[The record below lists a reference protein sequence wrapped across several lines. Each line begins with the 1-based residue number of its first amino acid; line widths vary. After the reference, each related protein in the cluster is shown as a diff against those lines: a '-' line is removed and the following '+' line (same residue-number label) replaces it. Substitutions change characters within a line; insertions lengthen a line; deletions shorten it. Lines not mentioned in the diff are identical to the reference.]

1 MAKEEV
7 VINITTDTK
16 KASSNVKGLN
26 KDIKQTGTAA
36 TAAGTSGSAAFQMFG
51 GSVGRLIPML
61 TALKAALIS
70 TGVGALIV
78 ALGGLTSILSKAAKN
93 SVSFGKS
100 QSNLKAIL
108 SGSIESTEVLTED
121 MEALTL
127 QAKKLGA
134 STAFTA
140 SEVLE
145 LQTNLAKIGFT
156 TDDILNATGATL
168 DFAAALNVDLG
179 DAAAFA
185 GSVVASFGLTTEETQ
200 RAVDVLALSTSKS
213 GLDFNSLRESM
224 KNVAPVAN
232 SMGYSLEETT
242 ALLGILAD
250 NGIKGGKAGTGLAAT
265 MIKLN
270 QKSINLTDAL
280 NDVTEAGK
288 GSNLAF
294 ELAGD
299 VGGKALLALAGK
311 GAPAVDG
318 LTGALNAATGASKEL
333 AAIQLDN
340 VAGDL
345 TILNSTWEGYLL
357 TLEDGAGFLTTIMRK
372 AIQFLTGYLNVATK
386 SVSFLNFAWTEL
398 VSTID
403 KNSKITIGVAGALF
417 NTLSGYIKQFANQ
430 ALLEI
435 AKIPIIGEAIDEK
448 KARKN
453 IRKAKD
459 LLKEANQQLAD
470 VMETFEDED
479 TERKGF
485 FARFQESEDG
495 KEREKQLKALE
506 LANDQLIEEQ
516 KEKDEESVK
525 LEKDRLE
532 KVKKL
537 REKYKK
543 SQEDF
548 DAKTAAEKLDLERK
562 RAIEEINASVATQD
576 EKKKLLEDVNKFYD
590 DKEKALEA
598 EKEEKVQA
606 KLDALEEDEI
616 AKLEA
621 QRDKELQELVNLDAH
636 EDAKA
641 EIKAFYNDKI
651 NKIIEASD
659 LEEVERK
666 KKLEADK
673 KKMLSDGL
681 NMAIETAGRESK
693 IGKALFI
700 AKQALALKEVVMNAK
715 KAITNANLNAAES
728 GTEIAKGQSKAASS
742 LPPPFNLIPIA
753 MFAMQAIGIVKSI
766 NQSKKQVA
774 TVSGGLGGGGASPDV
789 SLPAVGGTGG
799 GAAEMEQPD
808 FDIFG
813 TSGTNQIAS
822 ALGNQPP
829 VQAFVVSQDVTTAQS
844 LQNNI
849 ISGSTL
855 G

>member
-1 MAKEEV
+1 
-7 VINITTDTK
+7 
-16 KASSNVKGLN
+16 
-26 KDIKQTGTAA
+26 
-36 TAAGTSGSAAFQMFG
+36 
-51 GSVGRLIPML
+51 
-61 TALKAALIS
+61 
-70 TGVGALIV
+70 
-78 ALGGLTSILSKAAKN
+78 
-93 SVSFGKS
+93 
-100 QSNLKAIL
+100 
-108 SGSIESTEVLTED
+108 
-121 MEALTL
+121 
-127 QAKKLGA
+127 
-134 STAFTA
+134 
-140 SEVLE
+140 
-145 LQTNLAKIGFT
+145 
-156 TDDILNATGATL
+156 
-168 DFAAALNVDLG
+168 
-179 DAAAFA
+179 
-185 GSVVASFGLTTEETQ
+185 
-200 RAVDVLALSTSKS
+200 
-213 GLDFNSLRESM
+213 
-224 KNVAPVAN
+224 
-232 SMGYSLEETT
+232 
-242 ALLGILAD
+242 
-250 NGIKGGKAGTGLAAT
+250 
-265 MIKLN
+265 
-270 QKSINLTDAL
+270 
-280 NDVTEAGK
+280 
-288 GSNLAF
+288 
-294 ELAGD
+294 
-299 VGGKALLALAGK
+299 
-311 GAPAVDG
+311 
-318 LTGALNAATGASKEL
+318 
-333 AAIQLDN
+333 
-340 VAGDL
+340 
-345 TILNSTWEGYLL
+345 
-357 TLEDGAGFLTTIMRK
+357 MRK

-417 NTLSGYIKQFANQ
+417 NTLSGYIKKFANQ

-459 LLKEANQQLAD
+459 LLKEANQELAD

-485 FARFQESEDG
+485 FARFQESEEG

-506 LANDQLIEEQ
+506 LANDQLIEEK
-516 KEKDEESVK
+516 KETDEESNK

-548 DAKTAAEKLDLERK
+548 DAKTAAEKLDLERQ

-576 EKKKLLEDVNKFYD
+576 EKKRLLEDVNKFYD
-590 DKEKALEA
+590 DKENALEA
-598 EKEEKVQA
+598 EKEGKVQA

-621 QRDKELQELVNLDAH
+621 QRDKELQELVDLDAH

-641 EIKAFYNDKI
+641 QIIAFYNGKI
-651 NKIIEASD
+651 GKITSD
-659 LEEVERK
+659 NIKRQEDEEKELAKKK
-666 KKLEADK
+666 KKL
-673 KKMLSDGL
+673 LNDGL

-700 AKQALALKEVVMNAK
+700 AKQALALKEIVMNAK

>member
-36 TAAGTSGSAAFQMFG
+36 TTAGTSGAAAFQMFG
-51 GSVGRLIPML
+51 GSVGRIIPML
-61 TALKAALIS
+61 TALKAALIT

-78 ALGGLTSILSKAAKN
+78 AVGALVGVLSKAAKN
-93 SVSFGKS
+93 SIAFGKS

-108 SGSIESTEVLTED
+108 TGSINSVEVLTED

-140 SEVLE
+140 SEVLQ

-168 DFAAALNVDLG
+168 DLAAALGIDLAS
-179 DAAAFA
+179 AAEFA
-185 GSVVASFGLTTEETQ
+185 GSVVSSFGLSTDETQ
-200 RAVDVLALSTSKS
+200 RVVDTLALSTSKS
-213 GLDFNSLRESM
+213 ALDFGLLRESM
-224 KNVAPVAN
+224 KTVAPVARAVN
-232 SMGYSLEETT
+232 MSVEETT
-242 ALLGILAD
+242 ALLGVLAD
-250 NGIKGGKAGTGLAAT
+250 NGIKGSRAGTGLASALIELNKEGIPLNEALQKIT
-265 MIKLN
+265 NSSDKLN
-270 QKSINLTDAL
+270 TAMDL
-280 NDVTEAGK
+280 AGK
-288 GSNLAF
+288 Q
-294 ELAGD
+294 
-299 VGGKALLALAGK
+299 GGRSLLALAG
-311 GAPAVDG
+311 D
-318 LTGALNAATGASKEL
+318 ASKIGSLTEALEGAEGAANEL
-333 AAIQLDN
+333 AETKLDN

-345 TILNSTWEGYLL
+345 TKLNSVWEGYLL

-403 KNSKITIGVAGALF
+403 RNSKITIGVAGALF

-485 FARFQESEDG
+485 FARFQESEEG

-516 KEKDEESVK
+516 KETNEESVK
-525 LEKDRLE
+525 LEKDREE

-543 SQEDF
+543 SREDF
-548 DAKTAAEKLDLERK
+548 DAKTAAEKLDLERQ
-562 RAIEEINASVATQD
+562 RAIEEINASVATED

-598 EKEEKVQA
+598 EKEQKVQA

-621 QRDKELQELVNLDAH
+621 QRDKELQELVDLDAH

-641 EIKAFYNDKI
+641 QIIAFYNGKI
-651 NKIIEASD
+651 GKITSD
-659 LEEVERK
+659 NIKRQEDEEEELAKKK
-666 KKLEADK
+666 KKL
-673 KKMLSDGL
+673 LNDGL

-700 AKQALALKEVVMNAK
+700 AKQALALKEIVMNAK

>member
-168 DFAAALNVDLG
+168 DLAAALGIDLAS
-179 DAAAFA
+179 AAEFA
-185 GSVVASFGLTTEETQ
+185 GSVVSSFGLSTDETQ
-200 RAVDVLALSTSKS
+200 RVVDTLALSTSKS
-213 GLDFNSLRESM
+213 ALDFGLLRESM
-224 KNVAPVAN
+224 KTVAPVARAVN
-232 SMGYSLEETT
+232 MSVEETT
-242 ALLGILAD
+242 ALLGVLAD
-250 NGIKGGKAGTGLAAT
+250 NGIKGSRAGTGLAAAL
-265 MIKLN
+265 IELNKEGIPLNEALQKIANSSDKLN
-270 QKSINLTDAL
+270 TAMDL
-280 NDVTEAGK
+280 AGK
-288 GSNLAF
+288 Q
-294 ELAGD
+294 
-299 VGGKALLALAGK
+299 GGRSLLALAG
-311 GAPAVDG
+311 D
-318 LTGALNAATGASKEL
+318 ASKIGSLTEALEGAEGAANEL
-333 AAIQLDN
+333 AETKLDN

-345 TILNSTWEGYLL
+345 TKLNSVWEGYLL

-459 LLKEANQQLAD
+459 LLKEANQELAD

-485 FARFQESEDG
+485 FARFQESEEG

-506 LANDQLIEEQ
+506 LANDQLIEEK
-516 KEKDEESVK
+516 KETDEESNK

-576 EKKKLLEDVNKFYD
+576 EKKRLLEDVNKFYD

-659 LEEVERK
+659 LEEAERK

>member
-168 DFAAALNVDLG
+168 DLAAALGIDLAS
-179 DAAAFA
+179 AAEFA
-185 GSVVASFGLTTEETQ
+185 GSVVSSFGLSTDETQ
-200 RAVDVLALSTSKS
+200 RVVDTLALSTSKS
-213 GLDFNSLRESM
+213 ALDFGLLRESM
-224 KNVAPVAN
+224 KTVAPVARAVN
-232 SMGYSLEETT
+232 MSVEETT
-242 ALLGILAD
+242 ALLGVLAD
-250 NGIKGGKAGTGLAAT
+250 NGIKGSRAGTGLAAAL
-265 MIKLN
+265 IELNKEGIPLNEALQKIANSSDKLN
-270 QKSINLTDAL
+270 TAMDL
-280 NDVTEAGK
+280 AGK
-288 GSNLAF
+288 Q
-294 ELAGD
+294 
-299 VGGKALLALAGK
+299 GGRSLLALAG
-311 GAPAVDG
+311 D
-318 LTGALNAATGASKEL
+318 ASKIGSLTEALEGAEGAANEL
-333 AAIQLDN
+333 AETKLDN

-345 TILNSTWEGYLL
+345 TKLNSVWEGYLL

-459 LLKEANQQLAD
+459 LLKEANQELAD

-485 FARFQESEDG
+485 FARFQESEEG

-506 LANDQLIEEQ
+506 LANDQLIEEK
-516 KEKDEESVK
+516 KETDEESNK

-576 EKKKLLEDVNKFYD
+576 EKKRLLEDVNKFYD
-590 DKEKALEA
+590 DKENALEA
-598 EKEEKVQA
+598 EKEGKVQA

-641 EIKAFYNDKI
+641 QIIAFYNGKI
-651 NKIIEASD
+651 GKITSD
-659 LEEVERK
+659 NIKRQEDEEKELAKKK
-666 KKLEADK
+666 KKL
-673 KKMLSDGL
+673 LNDGL

-700 AKQALALKEVVMNAK
+700 AKQALALKEIVMNAK